1 MIVRLRPMRSND
13 VDALVV
19 LAQVLFAGDPPWSAE
34 HFETELA
41 GVPETRWYVIAEVD
55 GDVAGYAGLMAAAD
69 TADVQALAVAP
80 AYQRRGI
87 GTTLLTA
94 VIDEATRRRVG
105 ALLLEVR
112 ADNDPALAI
121 YRRHG
126 FEQISRRRGY
136 YDGGRVDALV
146 LRRVLTAD
154 DA

>member
-1 MIVRLRPMRSND
+1 MS
-13 VDALVV
+13 
-19 LAQVLFAGDPPWSAE
+19 
-34 HFETELA
+34 
-41 GVPETRWYVIAEVD
+41 
-55 GDVAGYAGLMAAAD
+55 AAD
-69 TADVQALAVAP
+69 TADVQTLAVAP

-112 ADNDPALAI
+112 SDNDPALAL

-126 FEQISRRRGY
+126 FERISRRGGY
-136 YDGGRVDALV
+136 YDGGKVDALV

-154 DA
+154 A